1 MAQTNAS
8 VKQKQTHREH
18 TCGWRGTGRTGMD
31 LVFGIVGGGG
41 GQLPHPVRLFAT
53 QWTAAR

>member
-1 MAQTNAS
+1 MAQINAS
-8 VKQKQTHREH
+8 VKQKQIHREH

-41 GQLPHPVRLFAT
+41 QLPHPVRLFVT
-53 QWTAAR
+53 QRTAAC